1 MTPREVYE
9 KAKQVH
15 RKAMADHDEVYVR
28 AGNIQTKALAE
39 LRTNHDKERAV
50 IFDSWSEATEPSRK
64 VFHDAARRMNE
75 AREAF
80 HNSPEQIEY
89 KTHRKRVESRM
100 TKLYF
105 IASFL
110 FYCAWSAF
118 GRAFSF
124 VSYNDLITKPIP
136 VLLFFG
142 GYVVGVRWLRKYSHV
157 RILRGSL
164 FRKVDNKEVDP
175 K

>member
-1 MTPREVYE
+1 MNPNEVYE

-15 RKAMADHDEVYVR
+15 RKAMADHDAVYVR
-28 AGNIQTKALAE
+28 AGDIQRKALAE

-80 HNSPEQIEY
+80 HNSPAQIKY
-89 KTHRKRVESRM
+89 KAHIKRTESKL

-105 IASFL
+105 IASAL

-118 GRAFSF
+118 GRAF
-124 VSYNDLITKPIP
+124 
-136 VLLFFG
+136 
-142 GYVVGVRWLRKYSHV
+142 RWGH
-157 RILRGSL
+157 
-164 FRKVDNKEVDP
+164 
-175 K
+175 